1 MSKIIDPKE
10 FWETKITKWEEDRY
24 NGLRR
29 EQPLIEKVAG
39 FFSRSLLFR
48 LEIARKLLLPFVQ
61 GKRIVE
67 LGCGSGLLA
76 EEFILADA
84 SEYLGIDIAE
94 SAIQAAQKRVAVS
107 KYVSRI
113 RFERF
118 DITSEIKSFDAD
130 VIVSLGL
137 FDWLTKEEI
146 KVVFEKTKGL
156 DFFHSISEQR
166 PLSLQQTLHRL
177 YVYFAYGHKTG
188 PYVPKYY
195 KAADI
200 IGIARPF
207 SLKDINIYRNR
218 KLSFGVFLTTLPIKR
233 IGPGS

>member
-1 MSKIIDPKE
+1 MKRIINPKE

-24 NGLRR
+24 DGLHRG
-29 EQPLIEKVAG
+29 QPVIEKVAG

-48 LEIARKLLLPFVQ
+48 LEIARKLLLPYVK

-76 EEFILADA
+76 EEFIRADA
-84 SEYLGIDIAE
+84 REYLGIDIAE
-94 SAIQAAQKRVAVS
+94 SAIQGAQQRLAVS
-107 KYVSRI
+107 KYISRM

-130 VIVSLGL
+130 LIVSLGL

-146 KVVFEKTKGL
+146 KAVFEKTRGL

-188 PYVPKYY
+188 TYVPKYY

-200 IGIARPF
+200 VGIARPF
-207 SLKDINIYRNR
+207 FLKDINIYRNR
-218 KLSFGVFLTTLPIKR
+218 KLSFGVILTTLPIKR
-233 IGPGS
+233 IGDGS